1 MFFQQE
7 AHQCMLKDKII
18 SSCNECDGARRRPAV
33 RCSACRAAIAQCTI
47 MEVMEDVFMLVIVT
61 LLSVLQNAS
70 FANKVEKECKT
81 ANAKTAAYE
90 RVYCANRNCMDTYPT
105 FIAVMWCAGIC
116 LSQAPAAFAGIMY
129 LFVRQKY
136 FVGYMGQTPQSTPGY
151 LFGKRIIAFLFAM
164 SVVGIISFLLAEYF
178 AVDYKEYIRTLTNA
192 ASALL
197 LIP

>member
-1 MFFQQE
+1 M
-7 AHQCMLKDKII
+7 
-18 SSCNECDGARRRPAV
+18 R
-33 RCSACRAAIAQCTI
+33 
-47 MEVMEDVFMLVIVT
+47 EVMEDVFMLVIVT
-61 LLSVLQNAS
+61 LLSVLQNVS

-81 ANAKTAAYE
+81 ANAKTAVYE

-151 LFGKRIIAFLFAM
+151 LFGKRIVAFLFVM

-178 AVDYKEYIRTLTNA
+178 AVDYKEYIRTMTNA